1 VLIIAPGAFRTEGIY
16 GPTFF
21 DSNPISAYDELR
33 TVTMQRFGSVAGT
46 QKGDPDKAMAAV
58 VDVVKGEGK
67 AKGRP
72 WPLYLAL
79 GVDADEAIRQ
89 RSNKLL
95 RHADEWSDV
104 IKAVNFNE

>member
-1 VLIIAPGAFRTEGIY
+1 MLIIAPGAFRTEGIY

-67 AKGRP
+67 AKT
-72 WPLYLAL
+72 
-79 GVDADEAIRQ
+79 
-89 RSNKLL
+89 
-95 RHADEWSDV
+95 
-104 IKAVNFNE
+104 